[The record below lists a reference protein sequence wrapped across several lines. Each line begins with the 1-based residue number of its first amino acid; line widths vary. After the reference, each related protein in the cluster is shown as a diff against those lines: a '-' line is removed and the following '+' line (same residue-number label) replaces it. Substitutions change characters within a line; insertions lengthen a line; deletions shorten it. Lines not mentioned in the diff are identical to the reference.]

1 MGKPIKLELKLY
13 DIDRIQQ
20 ALDMLI
26 DYYQTSD
33 DAFDKLYAKQLEET
47 YDRVINQG
55 LRGKS
60 NANTIRQDE
69 S

>member
-33 DAFDKLYAKQLEET
+33 DVADKAYAKQLEET

-55 LRGKS
+55 
-60 NANTIRQDE
+60 
-69 S
+69 

>member
-13 DIDRIQQ
+13 DIDRIQH
-20 ALDMLI
+20 ALEMLI

-55 LRGKS
+55 
-60 NANTIRQDE
+60 
-69 S
+69 